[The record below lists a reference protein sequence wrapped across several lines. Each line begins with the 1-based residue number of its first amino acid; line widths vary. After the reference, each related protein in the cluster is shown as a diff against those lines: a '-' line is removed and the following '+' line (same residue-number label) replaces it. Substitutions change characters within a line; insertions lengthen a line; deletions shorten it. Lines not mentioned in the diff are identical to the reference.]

1 MGVITRNDGGEM
13 SKFTYIPD
21 FFSND
26 YYEKIKDW
34 IQTLKYYKGF
44 KKNGDKIDREQIWY
58 DDRNNYFCKVWKDR
72 QERWMPHKYDDVL
85 KDIQEKI
92 NNRLEMNVD
101 TCLVNKY
108 NSGQDIIAAHKD
120 NLISFGKYPNILIYS
135 LGEKRVMQ
143 INSDVKG
150 KTIKIELEPNSM
162 FVMSGASQKYFS
174 HELLKSDV
182 KGVRWSLTFRKYLD
196 HS

>member
-1 MGVITRNDGGEM
+1 MDVITRNDGGEM

-85 KDIQEKI
+85 KDIQEK
-92 NNRLEMNVD
+92 D
-101 TCLVNKY
+101 
-108 NSGQDIIAAHKD
+108 
-120 NLISFGKYPNILIYS
+120 
-135 LGEKRVMQ
+135 
-143 INSDVKG
+143 
-150 KTIKIELEPNSM
+150 
-162 FVMSGASQKYFS
+162 
-174 HELLKSDV
+174 LLKFGQKKISI
-182 KGVRWSLTFRKYLD
+182 KFG
-196 HS
+196 